1 MNAPI
6 PDKVGQGAREVRL
19 VPVGKVAAAER
30 LVKEVSQAAVDL
42 EALASVGEGAASVA
56 LAGLAQGV
64 EDLAEFPAA
73 QGGVDLVAQAELAVD
88 PVFLARGVKVVG
100 VSLGGAKRLAA
111 IGIWSLVI
119 CPEFAIFPY

>member
-1 MNAPI
+1 MNAPF

-19 VPVGKVAAAER
+19 APAGKVAVAER
-30 LVKEVSQAAVDL
+30 LVKEVSPGPVDL

-56 LAGLAQGV
+56 LVGLAQGV
-64 EDLAEFPAA
+64 EDLAEFPA
-73 QGGVDLVAQAELAVD
+73 QGGVDLVALAELAVD
-88 PVFLARGVKVVG
+88 RVFLARGVKVVG

>member
-6 PDKVGQGAREVRL
+6 LDRVDNRALQVRR
-19 VPVGKVAAAER
+19 VPAGKVAAAVR
-30 LVKEVSQAAVDL
+30 LVKEVSPGLEDS

-56 LAGLAQGV
+56 LAGLVQGV
-64 EDLAEFPAA
+64 EDLAEFPA
-73 QGGVDLVAQAELAVD
+73 QRGVDLVALAELAVD
-88 PVFLARGVKVVG
+88 RVFLARGVKVVG